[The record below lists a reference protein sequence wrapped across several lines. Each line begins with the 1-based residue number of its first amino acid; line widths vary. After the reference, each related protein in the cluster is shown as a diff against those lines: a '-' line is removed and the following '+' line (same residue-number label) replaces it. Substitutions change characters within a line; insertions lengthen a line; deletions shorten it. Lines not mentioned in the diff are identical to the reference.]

1 MWNYSV
7 SISKIKS
14 VGISLRHSS
23 YITDDYFFKK
33 TICEFASLIKE
44 FRDLSS
50 EVMVPLLSKFYHIEK
65 GSSKCD
71 IKCGHKRVQKS

>member
-23 YITDDYFFKK
+23 YNTDDYFFKK
-33 TICEFASLIKE
+33 TICEFASLMKE

-50 EVMVPLLSKFYHIEK
+50 EVMVPLLSTLYHIEK

-71 IKCGHKRVQKS
+71 IKCGHKGVQKN